1 MRTHAYWLSAS
12 TLALAW
18 CVGAQAQTVQS
29 TQGQPTAA
37 QESGV
42 QPGNPAQ
49 NQSASES
56 TGVSQGN
63 EIVVTAR
70 RRSENVMKTPISAS
84 VLTGTDLANKGVSGV
99 DALQFA
105 APSITV
111 NNFGQGNDFNIRGIG
126 KGEHN
131 TQTTTGVITYRD
143 GAPTFP
149 GYFTQEPYYDVAS
162 VQVLRGPQG
171 TIVGQ
176 NATGGAVFVNSN
188 DPVIGGGYH
197 GYLTA
202 NYGNYNDV
210 GAQGALNIPIS
221 STFAARIAM
230 FGERRDSFYDITGPN
245 GAPYPYNKGDL
256 RMLAGRISLLWK
268 PSDALTI
275 SSKTDL
281 DYLDMGAYPA
291 DLYTNRFKVLPGTT
305 TPNPDYTDLFDIHL
319 NSPQEAR
326 DKFVR
331 EILKVEYRFANGI
344 RFRSVSAYSKGNTK
358 YRADL
363 DGTATANSTF
373 FDSVD
378 ERQISQE
385 FNLISPDTQRLTWLV
400 GAFGMWNKYW
410 FKEPYQFLI
419 GTPAGNPATEYRLQG
434 TNPTRSLAV
443 FGQLGFD
450 VTPALK
456 AELGARYTASRTRND
471 VQVLQYGTF
480 IDDQQSA
487 KFDDFSYK
495 ASLGWTVNADQFL
508 YGFVATGFRPGG
520 LNVPVGL
527 GLPDPFESEKVQSF
541 EAGWKGTFAGGRL
554 RMTVDGFYNNYKNFQ
569 VIIGY
574 PLIPVFGIEVNVP
587 GKTKIYGA
595 EAEANVRLGKLSLDA
610 GVSLIHTS
618 LARFYATDPRLP
630 SFLPCNPV
638 TGPESATCIN
648 LEGRKQTYAPS
659 FTFNASAA
667 YDIDLGN
674 GDTLTPRVNYGHVG
688 AQWATL
694 FENPVLGDRLSA
706 RNILNAQLAWTH
718 RDWTLTAYAT
728 NLTNQ
733 HYVAALNSN
742 LDFAGAPRQYGIKV
756 QKLF

>member
-344 RFRSVSAYSKGNTK
+344 RFRVMRG
-358 YRADL
+358 
-363 DGTATANSTF
+363 
-373 FDSVD
+373 
-378 ERQISQE
+378 
-385 FNLISPDTQRLTWLV
+385 
-400 GAFGMWNKYW
+400 
-410 FKEPYQFLI
+410 
-419 GTPAGNPATEYRLQG
+419 
-434 TNPTRSLAV
+434 
-443 FGQLGFD
+443 
-450 VTPALK
+450 
-456 AELGARYTASRTRND
+456 
-471 VQVLQYGTF
+471 
-480 IDDQQSA
+480 
-487 KFDDFSYK
+487 
-495 ASLGWTVNADQFL
+495 
-508 YGFVATGFRPGG
+508 
-520 LNVPVGL
+520 
-527 GLPDPFESEKVQSF
+527 
-541 EAGWKGTFAGGRL
+541 
-554 RMTVDGFYNNYKNFQ
+554 
-569 VIIGY
+569 
-574 PLIPVFGIEVNVP
+574 
-587 GKTKIYGA
+587 
-595 EAEANVRLGKLSLDA
+595 
-610 GVSLIHTS
+610 
-618 LARFYATDPRLP
+618 
-630 SFLPCNPV
+630 
-638 TGPESATCIN
+638 
-648 LEGRKQTYAPS
+648 
-659 FTFNASAA
+659 
-667 YDIDLGN
+667 
-674 GDTLTPRVNYGHVG
+674 
-688 AQWATL
+688 
-694 FENPVLGDRLSA
+694 
-706 RNILNAQLAWTH
+706 
-718 RDWTLTAYAT
+718 
-728 NLTNQ
+728 
-733 HYVAALNSN
+733 
-742 LDFAGAPRQYGIKV
+742 
-756 QKLF
+756 